1 MADFNIDGRMKV
13 KTLKAQFKEAFG
25 ATLRVYK
32 GPGFADDNATLAS
45 IRAEG
50 AKGGEVK
57 VVGNMK
63 VGNMKVGNF
72 EDKIKEVFGIK
83 VQVATKDDSALA
95 DNGLTLSAAGK

>member
-1 MADFNIDGRMKV
+1 MADFNIDGRIKV

-63 VGNMKVGNF
+63 VGNF